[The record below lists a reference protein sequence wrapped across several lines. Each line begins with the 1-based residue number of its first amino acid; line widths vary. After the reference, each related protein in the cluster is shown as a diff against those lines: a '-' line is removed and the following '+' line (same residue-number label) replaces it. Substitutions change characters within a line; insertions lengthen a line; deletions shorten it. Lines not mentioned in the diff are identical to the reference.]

1 MQTLVNPSYIP
12 ESRKTIY
19 IHALKEYQLSFF
31 FNRFCKLSVRALTT
45 IQSCQ
50 DLDHVSMSQVMLFS
64 GHLPMALLGENQCL

>member
-19 IHALKEYQLSFF
+19 IHDLKESQLSFF
-31 FNRFCKLSVRALTT
+31 FDRLCKLSIWALTT
-45 IQSCQ
+45 VQSCQ
-50 DLDHVSMSQVMLFS
+50 DLDHVSMSQVMLLS